1 MGSLRAQK
9 SGSLRAPENETF
21 TWEPGT
27 WGGFNGHGGW
37 DWDMGGFRGQA
48 WWVRTRESD
57 LQGLTWGHGIG
68 TRVRFLEGLL
78 VDFGPEGGSP
88 GMYTCAHLSMSLRAC
103 FSASACSRHV

>member
-1 MGSLRAQK
+1 MGSLRAPK
-9 SGSLRAPENETF
+9 NETF
-21 TWEPGT
+21 RVYLGDTGLGHGAGLGDKSGHGAGT
-27 WGGFNGHGGW
+27 W
-37 DWDMGGFRGQA
+37 GGFRGQA
-48 WWVRTRESD
+48 WWIRTRESD

-103 FSASACSRHV
+103 FSASACSRDV

>member
-1 MGSLRAQK
+1 MAG
-9 SGSLRAPENETF
+9 T
-21 TWEPGT
+21 GT
-27 WGGFNGHGGW
+27 WGGFNGQVEWLGRTW
-37 DWDMGGFRGQA
+37 DGFRGQA
-48 WWVRTRESD
+48 WWIRTRESD